1 MPRYDFTKLCLFFLK
16 NKITILRSGNIIGG
30 GDWGKNRLIP
40 DIVQSIKQNKKV
52 KIRSLNSTRPWIH
65 ILDVINGFLLI
76 INQKKISS
84 LYEIYNLASKNK
96 RGITVGKILK
106 IVKKNKYIKKLQ
118 IDKIKNQIK
127 EKKYLQLSSNKITKK
142 LEKKLKIDEMINLSF
157 EIYFSKKIFYIECRI
172 K

>member
-1 MPRYDFTKLCLFFLK
+1 MISQSYAYSFLK

-30 GDWGKNRLIP
+30 GDWGKKLIP

-52 KIRSLNSTRPWIH
+52 KIRSKFNKTWIH

-76 INQKKISS
+76 INQKISS
-84 LYEIYNLASKNK
+84 LYEIIILLKNK

-118 IDKIKNQIK
+118 IDKIKI
-127 EKKYLQLSSNKITKK
+127 
-142 LEKKLKIDEMINLSF
+142 KLKKN
-157 EIYFSKKIFYIECRI
+157 IFNYRLT

>member
-1 MPRYDFTKLCLFFLK
+1 MYKNDYSILKENSSLGGQDPYSASKSCQDMISQSYAYSFLK

-76 INQKKISS
+76 INQKKFHPSMRFI
-84 LYEIYNLASKNK
+84 
-96 RGITVGKILK
+96 IL
-106 IVKKNKYIKKLQ
+106 LQ
-118 IDKIKNQIK
+118 KIK
-127 EKKYLQLSSNKITKK
+127 E
-142 LEKKLKIDEMINLSF
+142 E
-157 EIYFSKKIFYIECRI
+157 
-172 K
+172 